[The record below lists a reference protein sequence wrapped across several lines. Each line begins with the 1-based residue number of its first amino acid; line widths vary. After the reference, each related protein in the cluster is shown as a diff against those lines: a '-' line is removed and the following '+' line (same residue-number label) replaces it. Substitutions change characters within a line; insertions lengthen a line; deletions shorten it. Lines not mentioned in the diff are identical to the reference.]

1 MNKLCLDKTAIQNIH
16 FEYGLVLQSKCQEI
30 KKKRDVIQMAYIFSS
45 FFPSRPV
52 AVLGKNYLIYS
63 KLVGCKYFK
72 G

>member
-1 MNKLCLDKTAIQNIH
+1 
-16 FEYGLVLQSKCQEI
+16 
-30 KKKRDVIQMAYIFSS
+30 MAYIFSS

-72 G
+72 GYCDCFSVQYFWIYYALYLTNITNLREPSLFFITSRSA